1 MNMQETI
8 AQMLTENTGT
18 HFLDSGGS
26 NGRAWQQNAGKVV
39 ADFQA
44 QPSATA
50 EIYVREWQGK
60 LVAEVLPC
68 VNIFH
73 LLTGGALELD
83 DFCHEFNAMP
93 VDEWGGDYNGVSLE
107 GSEWL
112 EARGFAM
119 CKESRGG
126 WNTYNWG
133 ANHSQ
138 VMQGNE
144 LTLEGEYGEE
154 KYLLLQIHG
163 GADVRGGYT
172 DARLFKLADHAEFY
186 NVVSEDCGFS
196 DERGEISISWHG
208 EWINSDGGCADDESD
223 LLAFATACGASL
235 ENPSVTVAGDAYLDF

>member
-8 AQMLTENTGT
+8 AQMLTQNTGT
-18 HFLDSGGS
+18 HFLDSGGA

-39 ADFQA
+39 ADFEA

-83 DFCHEFNAMP
+83 DLCHEFNAMP
-93 VDEWGGDYNGVSLE
+93 ADDWDGDYNGVSLE

-126 WNTYNWG
+126 WNTYNWN
-133 ANHSQ
+133 AAHSQ

>member
-1 MNMQETI
+1 MNIQETI

-83 DFCHEFNAMP
+83 DLCHEFNAMP
-93 VDEWGGDYNGVSLE
+93 VENWDGDYNGVSLE
-107 GSEWL
+107 GAEWL

-126 WNTYNWG
+126 WNTYNWN
-133 ANHSQ
+133 AAHSQ

>member
-1 MNMQETI
+1 
-8 AQMLTENTGT
+8 
-18 HFLDSGGS
+18 
-26 NGRAWQQNAGKVV
+26 
-39 ADFQA
+39 
-44 QPSATA
+44 
-50 EIYVREWQGK
+50 
-60 LVAEVLPC
+60 
-68 VNIFH
+68 
-73 LLTGGALELD
+73 
-83 DFCHEFNAMP
+83 
-93 VDEWGGDYNGVSLE
+93 
-107 GSEWL
+107 
-112 EARGFAM
+112 
-119 CKESRGG
+119 
-126 WNTYNWG
+126 
-133 ANHSQ
+133 
-138 VMQGNE
+138 MQGNE

>member
-18 HFLDSGGS
+18 HFLDSGGA
-26 NGRAWQQNAGKVV
+26 NGRVWQQNAGKVV
-39 ADFQA
+39 ADFEA

-83 DFCHEFNAMP
+83 DLCHEFNAMP
-93 VDEWGGDYNGVSLE
+93 VNEWDGDYNGVSLD

-172 DARLFKLADHAEFY
+172 DARLFKLADYAEFY
-186 NVVSEDCGFS
+186 NVVNEDCGFS
-196 DERGEISISWHG
+196 DEKGEISISWHG

-223 LLAFATACGASL
+223 LLAFATACGASID
-235 ENPSVTVAGDAYLDF
+235 NPSVTVAGDAYLDF